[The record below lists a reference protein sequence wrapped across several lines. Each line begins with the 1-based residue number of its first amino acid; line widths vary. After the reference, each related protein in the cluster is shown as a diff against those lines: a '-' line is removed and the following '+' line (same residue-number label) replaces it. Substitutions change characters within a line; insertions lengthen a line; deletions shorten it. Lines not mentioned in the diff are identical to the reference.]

1 MGEMT
6 MTCKICGQNS
16 PKKFTAK
23 VLNKYDISYYHCGQC
38 GFLQTEEPYWLSEAY
53 SESITVSDTGILQR
67 NQLFAELVP
76 ILLATNFNAGG
87 KFVDFAG
94 GYGIFTRLMRDIG
107 FDFLWTDPMTKN
119 LIARGF
125 EYTSA
130 SGPIEALTTF
140 ETFEHLVDPLKD
152 IESMLKISRNIIFST
167 KLLPDPVPS
176 PEEWWY
182 YVLEH
187 GQHIS
192 FYSQSTLEFIARKY
206 SLKFYSFGPFHL
218 FTEKEVNMTMMKI
231 LFRFRKYGIRKHLL
245 RSLTSRT
252 ESDFNSFRTGK

>member
-6 MTCKICGQNS
+6 MICKICGHHSTLQ
-16 PKKFTAK
+16 FTAR
-23 VLNKYDISYYHCGQC
+23 VLNKYDVAYFHCSQC

-76 ILLATNFNAGG
+76 ILLMTNFRSTGT
-87 KFVDFAG
+87 FVDYAG

-125 EYTSA
+125 EYTET
-130 SGPIEALTTF
+130 SGPVEALTSF

-167 KLLPDPVPS
+167 QLLPEPVPA
-176 PEEWWY
+176 PGEWWY

-187 GQHIS
+187 GQHVS
-192 FYSQSTLEFIARKY
+192 FYSKKTLEFIARKY
-206 SLKFYSFGPFHL
+206 SLNFYSFGSFHV
-218 FTEKEVNMTMMKI
+218 FTEKKVNMTMMKF
-231 LFRFRKYGIRKHLL
+231 LFRFRKFGIRKHLL
-245 RSLTSRT
+245 RSLSGRT
-252 ESDFNSFRTGK
+252 ESDFNSFRTGA